1 MDGHRVSTEKLML
14 VSHEFSECL
23 CTIENIAFLL
33 MVRML
38 SFQFDPAMQRFQAM
52 RVSHTE
58 HFRPTG
64 KSFRMGFFLVIA
76 PIVLFALAM
85 EKERGGREAK
95 YRNGEVSYRDRLFK
109 FI

>member
-1 MDGHRVSTEKLML
+1 MEQYGWASGFDRNVL
-14 VSHEFSECL
+14 SEYSV
-23 CTIENIAFLL
+23 TVENIAFLL
-33 MVRML
+33 MVPL
-38 SFQFDPAMQRFQAM
+38 FSFQFDPAMQRFHAM

-64 KSFRMGFFLVIA
+64 KTFRMGFFLVIA
-76 PIVLFALAM
+76 PIICFALAI
-85 EKERGGREAK
+85 ERERGGREAK